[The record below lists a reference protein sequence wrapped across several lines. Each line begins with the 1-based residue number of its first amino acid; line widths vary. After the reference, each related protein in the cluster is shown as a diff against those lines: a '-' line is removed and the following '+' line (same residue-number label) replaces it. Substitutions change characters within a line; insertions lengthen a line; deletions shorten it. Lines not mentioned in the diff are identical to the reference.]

1 MNRRRPDDEQKPV
14 PVEDDGV
21 KTLQPM
27 LTDTP
32 VVGRHLVSRFRLLL
46 LAIIAAI
53 LLSMLA
59 SWIAIQDAV
68 RSRDRAMRAEQ
79 RISQLE
85 NDNQTRR
92 KARDQEQARQQ
103 AALEQQAR
111 RIAKLE
117 RDVARLERAAGVI
130 KVTAT
135 GSIVRNVQPGQPAP
149 RPNPRPAPLPNPA
162 PQPTPRPIPT
172 PSPPPPDDG
181 AICLPILGCVL

>member
-1 MNRRRPDDEQKPV
+1 MNRRRPDAEQKPV
-14 PVEDDGV
+14 HAEDDGV
-21 KTLQPM
+21 RDLQPM

-68 RSRDRAMRAEQ
+68 RSRDRAVRAEQ

-85 NDNQTRR
+85 NDNETRR

-117 RDVARLERAAGVI
+117 RDVARLERAARVI
-130 KVTAT
+130 DATAT
-135 GSIVRNVQPGQPAP
+135 GSVVRTVQPGQPAP
-149 RPNPRPAPLPNPA
+149 RPHPRPAPLPNPA

-172 PSPPPPDDG
+172 PPPPPPDDG